1 MDKNLYFIDAIIL
14 LIIKLSVWKRGC
26 QISFDYKCYR
36 LRVFHFKKILKVLP
50 KKLKIETLDWNV

>member
-36 LRVFHFKKILKVLP
+36 LRLFHFKKILESSTKES
-50 KKLKIETLDWNV
+50 KN